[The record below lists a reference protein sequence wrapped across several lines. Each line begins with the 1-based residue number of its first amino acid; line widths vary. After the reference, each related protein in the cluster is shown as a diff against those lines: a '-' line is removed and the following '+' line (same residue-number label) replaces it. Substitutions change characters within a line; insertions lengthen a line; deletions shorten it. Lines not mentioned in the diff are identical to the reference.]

1 MWNNIENMILYEDK
15 EIIVCHKAAGI
26 AVQSAR
32 IGMPDMES
40 TLKNYLVAKN
50 PGKMPYLG
58 VVHRLDQPVEGL
70 LVLAKTKQAAAGLSK
85 QLQAGTLNKQYYAL
99 VYRGAEEIPKEG
111 ILADYLWKNPQTQK
125 AEIVAQASGK
135 GKQAKLHYRVM
146 TGKDDIALLDV
157 RIETGRFHQIRAQL
171 AHAGFPI
178 LGDQKY
184 GTQTSMER
192 SEELG
197 IKNVSLFAYALTFT
211 HPKTGKQMEF
221 QAKTQNPAIS
231 HLLTTM
237 N

>member
-1 MWNNIENMILYEDK
+1 MMQAITDMNIQYEDK
-15 EIIVCHKAAGI
+15 ELLVVYKPAGL
-26 AVQSAR
+26 ATQSAR
-32 IGMPDMES
+32 VTSPDLVS
-40 TLKNYLVAKN
+40 SVTRHLKGAPVY
-50 PGKMPYLG
+50 

-99 VYRGAEEIPKEG
+99 VYWGTEELLKEG

>member
-1 MWNNIENMILYEDK
+1 MMQVITDMNIQYEDK
-15 EIIVCHKAAGI
+15 ELLVVYKPAGL
-26 AVQSAR
+26 ATQSAR
-32 IGMPDMES
+32 VTSPDLVS
-40 TLKNYLVAKN
+40 SVTRHLKGAPVY
-50 PGKMPYLG
+50 

-99 VYRGAEEIPKEG
+99 VYRGAEELPKEG

-135 GKQAKLHYRVM
+135 GKQAKLHYCVM
-146 TGKDDIALLDV
+146 TGKEDIALLDV

>member
-1 MWNNIENMILYEDK
+1 MMQVITDMNIQYEDK
-15 EIIVCHKAAGI
+15 ELLVVYKPAGL
-26 AVQSAR
+26 ATQSAR
-32 IGMPDMES
+32 VTSPDLVS
-40 TLKNYLVAKN
+40 SVTRHLKGAPVY
-50 PGKMPYLG
+50 

-171 AHAGFPI
+171 AHAGFQI